1 MLIKVCGM
9 FNSENIVDL
18 LKLNVDMMGLIFYAK
33 SPRNAFG
40 ADAEFVSKIDTVEK
54 VGVFVNESF
63 ENIQSLCKK
72 YAINSIQ
79 LHGKE
84 SIELVAELKN
94 LGYKVTKAIS
104 ISNKEDLSQIEEYDA
119 LCDRIL
125 LDTKCDSHG
134 GSGKKF
140 DWSILDNYSYESPF
154 MLSGGVGLDDADD
167 ILKIHHPKLV
177 GVDINSRFEA
187 QNNLKDTQKIK
198 KFIERLSNEQI
209 D

>member
-119 LCDRIL
+119 FCDRIL

-154 MLSGGVGLDDADD
+154 MLSGGIGLDDADD